1 MTDKKVKKKSLSARV
16 DLAFFDEINQECA
29 RLDRSLA
36 WILQKAWQISKKS
49 INNLPTEI
57 KND

>member
-16 DLAFFDEINQECA
+16 DLAFFDEITQECA

-36 WILQKAWQISKKS
+36 WMMQKTWQIAKKS
-49 INNLPTEI
+49 ITNLPSETT
-57 KND
+57 ND